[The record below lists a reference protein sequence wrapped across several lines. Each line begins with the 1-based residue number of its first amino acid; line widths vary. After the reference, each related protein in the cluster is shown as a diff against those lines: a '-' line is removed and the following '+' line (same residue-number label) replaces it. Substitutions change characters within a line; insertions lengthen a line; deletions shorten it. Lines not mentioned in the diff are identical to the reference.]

1 MRISKVPIPI
11 KEKMHKL
18 AKLSK
23 EAKELDNEISE
34 WFHSKGFNEDALRCG
49 NGTSLE
55 ELLYGNDV
63 TDEFCKRIESGEF
76 DDAVSPF
83 LCNK

>member
-1 MRISKVPIPI
+1 MKIPKVPLDI

-18 AKLSK
+18 AKLSQQ
-23 EAKELDNEISE
+23 AAELDAEISE
-34 WFHSKGFNEDALRCG
+34 WFCEKGFVEDALRCG
-49 NGTSLE
+49 DGASLE
-55 ELLYGNDV
+55 ELAYGYDV

-83 LCNK
+83 KCYR